1 MAAFNKEAEQTRSLL
16 RQLGVR
22 PQRLR
27 GQNFLIDPAA
37 IQRIAAVGFDW
48 PGKDVV
54 EIGPG
59 LGALSR
65 CLAEKA
71 GRLTLIELESA
82 FAAYLRQ
89 EFSASPQVQV
99 VERDALQY
107 DFTASPAE
115 YVLFA
120 NVPYQITT
128 PLLKKLFLSGGV
140 WRSMVLLL
148 QKEAAERIC
157 CERGRKNG
165 PLSLLAAYCG
175 ICESCFDLLPASFYP
190 SPAVTSTVIRIQRR
204 EAPPVDTDI
213 AAILRLAEAAFAER
227 RKLLCNSL
235 AASSLPGDRN
245 YWRAGLIAC
254 GLDAEC
260 RAESLSLAEFAALC
274 AWQQKNMPPTEK
286 SHCTAAE

>member
-1 MAAFNKEAEQTRSLL
+1 M
-16 RQLGVR
+16 
-22 PQRLR
+22 
-27 GQNFLIDPAA
+27 
-37 IQRIAAVGFDW
+37 
-48 PGKDVV
+48 
-54 EIGPG
+54 
-59 LGALSR
+59 
-65 CLAEKA
+65 
-71 GRLTLIELESA
+71 
-82 FAAYLRQ
+82 
-89 EFSASPQVQV
+89 

-120 NVPYQITT
+120 NVPYHITT